1 MESTESR
8 GSFTGRMGFIMA
20 AAGSAVGLGNIWR
33 FPYLA
38 DKYGGGA
45 FLVTY
50 IVLALVVG
58 LTLMITELAVGRYT
72 GKSCIDAFQDLGA
85 KYKVIGWLGLII
97 PAIIVPYYCVIGG
110 WVTKY
115 FVEYAVGSGGTAG
128 AGGGAFFN
136 EFVSGS
142 LPGLF
147 DNPLVWFLVF
157 AALTMAVV
165 VLGVEK
171 GVERVSK
178 ILMPALIAIL
188 VLICIYV
195 LTLDG
200 IGSGLEHYLVPQFED
215 FSMETVLGAMGQ
227 MFYSLSLAM
236 GIMITYG
243 SYMKKDVRIA
253 SSARVICLMDSL
265 VAFLAGLMI
274 IPATVAFGMS
284 TGSGGPGLMF
294 VTMPQVFDAMPAG
307 HIVAGAFFL
316 LVIFAAVTSSISLA
330 ETVVSI
336 FKDRLKMSRIT
347 ASAVCTVLIV
357 ALGALACL
365 GFGEL
370 SGITPFGRDLLTFF
384 DDLSN
389 DILMPLFALMIC
401 IFVGYICN
409 TRAIID
415 EIGFR
420 ESRHGLCYA
429 DIYSFMMRYVCP
441 ICVLAV
447 FVLGILSASGIFNI

>member
-8 GSFTGRMGFIMA
+8 GSFTGRIGFIMA

-50 IVLALVVG
+50 IIMALVVG

-72 GKSCIDAFQDLGA
+72 GKSCIDAFQDLCA
-85 KYKVIGWLGLII
+85 KYKVVGWLGLII

-115 FVEYAVGSGGTAG
+115 FVEYAVGSGSTAG
-128 AGGGAFFN
+128 ADGGAFFN
-136 EFVSGS
+136 DFVSGS

-147 DNPLVWFLVF
+147 DNPMVWFLVF

-178 ILMPALIAIL
+178 ILMPALIVIL
-188 VLICIYV
+188 IMICIYV
-195 LTLDG
+195 LTLDN
-200 IGSGLEHYLVPQFED
+200 IGSGLEHYLVPQLED

-243 SYMKKDVRIA
+243 SYMKKDVHIP
-253 SSARVICLMDSL
+253 SSARVICLMDSFI
-265 VAFLAGLMI
+265 AFLAGLMI

-307 HIVAGAFFL
+307 HIVAAAFFL

-347 ASAVCTVLIV
+347 ASIACTALIV
-357 ALGALACL
+357 ILGTLSCL
-365 GFGEL
+365 GFGVL
-370 SGITPFGRDLLTFF
+370 SNVTPFGNDLLTFF

-401 IFVGYICN
+401 IFVGYVFN

-415 EIGFR
+415 EIGFN
-420 ESRHGLCYA
+420 ESKHGLCYA
-429 DIYSFMMRYVCP
+429 NIYTFMMRYICP
-441 ICVLAV
+441 ICVFAV
-447 FVLGILSASGIFNI
+447 LVLGLLSASGTFNI

>member
-8 GSFTGRMGFIMA
+8 GNFTSRMGFIMA

-50 IVLALVVG
+50 IILALVVG
-58 LTLMITELAVGRYT
+58 LILMVTELAVGRYT
-72 GKSCIDAFQDLGA
+72 GKSCIDAFQDLCS
-85 KYKVIGWLGLII
+85 KYKIVRWLGLII

-115 FVEYAVGSGGTAG
+115 FVEYAVGNGATAG
-128 AGGGAFFN
+128 TSTFFDG
-136 EFVSGS
+136 FMQGS

-147 DNPLVWFLVF
+147 DNPMVWFLVF
-157 AALTMAVV
+157 AAMTMLVV

-178 ILMPALIAIL
+178 ILMPALIVIL
-188 VLICIYV
+188 IVICIYI
-195 LTLDG
+195 LTLDN
-200 IGSGLEHYLVPQFED
+200 IGAGLEHYLIPQLDD

-243 SYMKKDVRIA
+243 SYMKKDVHIP

-274 IPATVAFGMS
+274 IPATVAFTMS
-284 TGSGGPGLMF
+284 IGNGGPGLMF

-307 HIVAGAFFL
+307 HIVGAAFFL

-336 FKDRLKMSRIT
+336 FKDRLKMSRVT
-347 ASAVCTVLIV
+347 ASIACTALIV
-357 ALGALACL
+357 VLGTLACL
-365 GFGEL
+365 GFGVL
-370 SGITPFGRDLLTFF
+370 SGVAPFGRDLLTFF

-389 DILMPLFALMIC
+389 DILMPFFALMIC
-401 IFVGYICN
+401 IFVGYVFN
-409 TRAIID
+409 TKAITD
-415 EIGFR
+415 EIGFK
-420 ESRHGLCYA
+420 ESKHGLCYA
-429 DIYSFMMRYVCP
+429 DIYTFMMRYVCP

-447 FVLGILSASGIFNI
+447 FVLGLLSASGTFDI

>member
-8 GSFTGRMGFIMA
+8 DNFTSRMGFIMA
-20 AAGSAVGLGNIWR
+20 TAGSAVGLGNIWR

-50 IVLALVVG
+50 VILALVVG
-58 LTLMITELAVGRYT
+58 LVLMVTELAVGRYT
-72 GKSCIDAFQDLGA
+72 GKSCIDAFQDLCS
-85 KYKVIGWLGLII
+85 KYRVVGWLGLII

-115 FVEYAVGSGGTAG
+115 FVEYAVGNGATASTST
-128 AGGGAFFN
+128 FFDG
-136 EFVSGS
+136 FMQGS

-147 DNPLVWFLVF
+147 DNPMVWFLVF
-157 AALTMAVV
+157 AAMTMLVV

-178 ILMPALIAIL
+178 ILMPALIVILIAIC
-188 VLICIYV
+188 VYI

-200 IGSGLEHYLVPQFED
+200 IGAGLEHYLIPQLED
-215 FSMETVLGAMGQ
+215 FSMNTILGAMGQ
-227 MFYSLSLAM
+227 VFYSLSLAM

-243 SYMKKDVRIA
+243 SYMKKDVHIP
-253 SSARVICLMDSL
+253 SSARVICLMDLL

-284 TGSGGPGLMF
+284 TGSGGVGLMF
-294 VTMPQVFDAMPAG
+294 YTMPQVFDMMPAG
-307 HIVAGAFFL
+307 HFVGAAFFL

-347 ASAVCTVLIV
+347 ASIACTVLILI
-357 ALGALACL
+357 LGTLACL
-365 GFGEL
+365 GFGVL
-370 SGITPFGRDLLTFF
+370 SDVTPFGKDLLSFF
-384 DDLSN
+384 DELSN
-389 DILMPLFALMIC
+389 NILMPVFALLIC
-401 IFVGYICN
+401 VFVGYVFN
-409 TRAIID
+409 TKAIVD
-415 EIGFR
+415 EIGFN
-420 ESRHGLCYA
+420 ESKYGLCYA
-429 DIYSFMMRYVCP
+429 NIYTFMMRYICP
-441 ICVLAV
+441 ICVFTVL
-447 FVLGILSASGIFNI
+447 VLGLLSTTGVFKI